1 MKIVLVEDEKEEA
14 SAFKKQLYRYQT
26 ETGNEI
32 DIKHYTSGES
42 FLENYKGGFDVVFM
56 DIKMPGMSGL
66 ECAERLR
73 KADDSISLIFMTN
86 LPKFALECYKYDATD
101 YFIKPVSYYLLKT
114 RLNQIKSRIEK
125 SHPERV
131 LIHLKAGI
139 KIVIPSDV
147 YYIESR
153 AHVMDFHAKTGDFWI
168 RDVTMKDLEKLFE
181 KHDFKR
187 CNVCF
192 LVNLRYCTDLS
203 DCSVTVAGTTLAVSR
218 NRYKDFVN
226 AIADYFKNGGI

>member
-1 MKIVLVEDEKEEA
+1 MKIVIVEDEKEEA

-26 ETGNEI
+26 ETGSEI
-32 DIKHYTSGES
+32 EVKHYTSGES

-86 LPKFALECYKYDATD
+86 LPKFALEGYKYDATD

-153 AHVMDFHAKTGDFWI
+153 LTLWTST
-168 RDVTMKDLEKLFE
+168 R
-181 KHDFKR
+181 KR
-187 CNVCF
+187 
-192 LVNLRYCTDLS
+192 
-203 DCSVTVAGTTLAVSR
+203 
-218 NRYKDFVN
+218 
-226 AIADYFKNGGI
+226 AIFRFAT